1 MKFGERLLSSQHPPW
16 SGNYINYL
24 RLKQLLNPLFDLDAS
39 LEDGGGGSSSTLRGG
54 GQEDFSPLHYDISSN
69 DISTLHQDATSVT
82 SSRSFQRE
90 LNSEIQKA
98 LLFLLKSMGEL
109 ASDLSTLSEQQRF
122 ISINVQTLLD
132 GKENTVLELQ
142 QQKQHVLK
150 QQLQEIDSLR
160 MEYLVRIGSK
170 LLLLLEFVELN
181 IEAIV
186 KIVKKHESCYP
197 NGKNLTITV
206 KIRTNLATQDCND
219 NIYRDLLSTPPIP
232 TFVVC
237 F

>member
-39 LEDGGGGSSSTLRGG
+39 LEDGGGGGGGGSGPLRGG
-54 GQEDFSPLHYDISSN
+54 GQEDSSPLHYDISSN
-69 DISTLHQDATSVT
+69 DISALHQDATSVT

-186 KIVKKHESCYP
+186 KMCSIS
-197 NGKNLTITV
+197 
-206 KIRTNLATQDCND
+206 QDK
-219 NIYRDLLSTPPIP
+219 LLQLHRQLFSTLSQYGQAGQGSEG
-232 TFVVC
+232 
-237 F
+237 